1 MKIRINLHPGGS
13 KKKRGGGGLKMP
25 DFAGLAS
32 QVKDPLLLG
41 AVGSWILGAVFIG
54 GVWSMTNAK
63 TASLTPALEEWRRQG
78 RNFEQMIAEKDRM
91 RVLRDSLGIELAAIR
106 GIDGDRFVWPHIM
119 DEISRAMPEFTWI
132 VSLDAVVQQDIIRD
146 DGTVVA
152 APTKFSVDG
161 RTSNIQAYTRFMTQ
175 LGDSPWL
182 SDIQTGGTSTVV
194 EGNRNVTSFRIEGT
208 FRRADSAFIQ
218 TMPITSM
225 TVGGG

>member
-1 MKIRINLHPGGS
+1 MKIGINLLPGGA

-25 DFAGLAS
+25 DFGGMAS

-41 AVGSWILGAVFIG
+41 AVASWLLAAVFIS
-54 GVWSMTNAK
+54 GVWSMTTAK
-63 TASLTPALEEWRRQG
+63 LASLTPAVEEWRRQG

-91 RVLRDSLGIELAAIR
+91 LVLRDSLRIELDAIR
-106 GIDGDRFVWPHIM
+106 EIDGDRFVWPHIM

-146 DGTVVA
+146 DGTVVP
-152 APTKFSVDG
+152 APTKFSLDG
-161 RTSNIQAYTRFMTQ
+161 RTSNMQAYTRFMTQ

-182 SDIQTGGTSTVV
+182 GDIQTGGTSTVV

-208 FRRADSAFIQ
+208 FQRADSAFIQ
-218 TMPITSM
+218 TMPITDM
-225 TVGGG
+225 AIGGR